1 MRDNLGV
8 KQYERDAVYSEDPGY
23 LRIATE
29 EAYAPA
35 EMLRLY
41 RKLLDEKG
49 TDGPRLSVPMGIF
62 PGPGRPDE
70 SAGRAFP

>member
-1 MRDNLGV
+1 MTEIRKN
-8 KQYERDAVYSEDPGY
+8 PGY

-41 RKLLDEKG
+41 RKLLD
-49 TDGPRLSVPMGIF
+49 DL
-62 PGPGRPDE
+62 
-70 SAGRAFP
+70 